1 MIYISSINLQ
11 QKFTVMAIKWSV
23 LLLFGLQLSVNSSFA
38 QTITGGASY
47 YARSFEGRKTANGE
61 KFSNYDMTCASR
73 KLPFHTFLKI
83 TNLKNNL
90 TTIVRVNDRGP
101 YAKQRVVDLSEQA
114 ARIIGIYKRGV
125 TRVKM
130 EIIKPPLVADSLKKA
145 MNENDIVDADGKK
158 IVSNGSMLSIWR
170 TRDLP
175 HALLLIEQLHELEY
189 IQNFY
194 VLKKMNDHRPLY
206 HILII
211 NIASAQEAEKLK
223 DYWERKGFLRV
234 KILEKI

>member
-1 MIYISSINLQ
+1 MIYVSCKNIKQNFRGMTVNWMKSVIFCLLMAVSS
-11 QKFTVMAIKWSV
+11 
-23 LLLFGLQLSVNSSFA
+23 SSA

-130 EIIKPPLVADSLKKA
+130 EIIKPPSDADSLKKA

-158 IVSNGSMLSIWR
+158 MVSNGYMLSIWR

-175 HALLLIEQLHELEY
+175 HALLLINQLHELEY

-211 NIASAQEAEKLK
+211 NIASTQEAEKLK

-234 KILEKI
+234 KILEKA